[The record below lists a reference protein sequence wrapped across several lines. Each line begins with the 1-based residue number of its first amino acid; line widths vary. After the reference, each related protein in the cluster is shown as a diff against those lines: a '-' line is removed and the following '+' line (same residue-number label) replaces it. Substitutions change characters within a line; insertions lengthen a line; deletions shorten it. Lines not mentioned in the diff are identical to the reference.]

1 MIPQLQPTGYHEI
14 ALVLQSELVNHGWG
28 ELTFRV
34 SSLKDNTVKV
44 EVLCGK
50 SYIFFIK
57 KQIQF
62 DTNLL

>member
-1 MIPQLQPTGYHEI
+1 MEQPTGYHEI
-14 ALVLQSELVNHGWG
+14 SAQLQTELVNHGWG
-28 ELTFRV
+28 EMTFRV

-57 KQIQF
+57 KQIEF
-62 DTNLL
+62 NNDLL

>member
-1 MIPQLQPTGYHEI
+1 MLRTDYHSLTEQLQDDLITHGY
-14 ALVLQSELVNHGWG
+14 G

-50 SYIFFIK
+50 SYVFFIK

-62 DTNLL
+62 DDNIL

>member
-1 MIPQLQPTGYHEI
+1 METPTGYHEL
-14 ALVLQSELVNHGWG
+14 ACHLQSELVNHGWG

-50 SYIFFIK
+50 SYVFFIK
-57 KQIQF
+57 KQIDF
-62 DTNLL
+62 DSTIL

>member
-1 MIPQLQPTGYHEI
+1 MIAPTSYHEVI
-14 ALVLQSELVNHGWG
+14 NQLSNEIVNHGWG
-28 ELTFRV
+28 EMTFRV

-62 DTNLL
+62 NNTLL

>member
-1 MIPQLQPTGYHEI
+1 MESGTGYHELT
-14 ALVLQSELVNHGWG
+14 ANLQADLVNHGYG

-34 SSLKDNTVKV
+34 TSLKDNTVKV

-57 KQIQF
+57 KQIKF
-62 DTNLL
+62 SDNIL

>member
-1 MIPQLQPTGYHEI
+1 MQGTGYHE
-14 ALVLQSELVNHGWG
+14 VCNSLQNDLVNHGWG
-28 ELTFRV
+28 ELTFKV

-62 DTNLL
+62 NDNIL

>member
-1 MIPQLQPTGYHEI
+1 MEALTGYHELT
-14 ALVLQSELVNHGWG
+14 AQLQSDLIDHGYG

-50 SYIFFIK
+50 SYVFFIK
-57 KQIQF
+57 K
-62 DTNLL
+62 NLKFPENIL